1 MKKVFQAGTYFG
13 IARLYKDDVANV
25 KEVLT
30 QRFPAALPSCPKPK
44 MKKKKRKEK
53 KRYVM

>member
-13 IARLYKDDVANV
+13 NARLYKDDVANV
-25 KEVLT
+25 KKVLT

-44 MKKKKRKEK
+44 KKKKKEN
-53 KRYVM
+53 RYVM